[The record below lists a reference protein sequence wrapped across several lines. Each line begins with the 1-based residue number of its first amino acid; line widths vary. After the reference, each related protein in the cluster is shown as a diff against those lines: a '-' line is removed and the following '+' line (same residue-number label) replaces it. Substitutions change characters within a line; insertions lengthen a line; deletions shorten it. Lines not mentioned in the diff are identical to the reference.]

1 MGIDE
6 PHMIF
11 FCETYD
17 LANLI
22 KQPTVYKSP
31 DNYCYTYIVLFE
43 IKELVYVSL
52 EQD

>member
-6 PHMIF
+6 PHMNF

-17 LANLI
+17 LTNLI
-22 KQPTVYKSP
+22 KPPTAYKSP
-31 DNYCYTYIVLFE
+31 DNHRYTFIVLFE